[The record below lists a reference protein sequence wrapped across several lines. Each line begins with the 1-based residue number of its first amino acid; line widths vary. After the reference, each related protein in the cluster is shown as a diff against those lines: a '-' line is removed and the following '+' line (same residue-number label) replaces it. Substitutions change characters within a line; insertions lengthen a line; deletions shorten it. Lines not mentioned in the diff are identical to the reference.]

1 MFSIIALIAYINGYP
16 TITWVSAVT
25 EVLLWYYVFMHM
37 TSKIKYYVIHNV
49 RRIVRPKGDDMY
61 DV

>member
-25 EVLLWYYVFMHM
+25 EVLLWYYVFTHM

>member
-1 MFSIIALIAYINGYP
+1 MFSIIALIAYIKGYP
-16 TITWVSAVT
+16 TITWVSAVI
-25 EVLLWYYVFMHM
+25 EILAMYYLFTRM
-37 TSKIKYYVIHNV
+37 TSKTKYYVINNV